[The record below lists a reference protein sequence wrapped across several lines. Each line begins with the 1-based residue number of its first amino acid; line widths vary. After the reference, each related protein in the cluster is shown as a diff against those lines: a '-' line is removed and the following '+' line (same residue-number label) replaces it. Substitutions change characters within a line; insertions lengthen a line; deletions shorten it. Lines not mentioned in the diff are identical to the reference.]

1 MKRCL
6 IIADD
11 FTGANDTGVQ
21 LVIRGIET
29 NVILDGKDITDVNIS
44 YVLDTETRNMNS
56 ELAYRCVKDKLIGI
70 CFNDFDLIYKKV
82 DSTLRGNI
90 SSELKAIDEEYKPDL
105 IVFAP
110 AYPDNG
116 RITKNAIHYVNNTRV
131 IESEFS
137 KDPKKPV
144 MEDNIQKILQF
155 NFSEPVIH
163 HNLTEIRENKINLKN
178 ARIHTFDAE
187 NNGDLEKMVLS
198 AISTDKKVL
207 WVGSAGLA
215 NVILNIVRPKK
226 PVLAIVGSLSEVSRK
241 QVKYAENKGISVLKI
256 DVSSILQGENNIEDY
271 TNLAKDI
278 LNQGKDL
285 IITSA
290 YDLIDYEK
298 SINVGKT
305 LSKTKE
311 EVSSITQDIL
321 GGIGKKIIETSNI
334 SGLFITGG
342 DVAIGFIKNTNTVGS
357 KIIEEISTG
366 IPLMKLIGG
375 EFNGLKVVTK
385 AGGFG
390 KEEAIYH
397 SIEKLKE
404 EK

>member
-29 NVILDGKDITDVNIS
+29 NVILDGKDITDGNIS

-56 ELAYRCVKDKLIGI
+56 ELAYRSVKEKLNGI
-70 CFNDFDLIYKKV
+70 YFDDFDLIYKKV

-110 AYPDNG
+110 SYPDNG

-131 IESEFS
+131 IETEFS

-144 MEDNIQKILQF
+144 MEDNIQKILKS
-155 NFSEPVIH
+155 NFTEQVIH
-163 HNLTEIRENKINLKN
+163 HNLREIRENKINLEN

-187 NNGDLEKMVLS
+187 NNSDLEKIILS

-215 NVILNIVRPKK
+215 NVILNIVKPKK

-241 QVKYAENKGISVLKI
+241 QVKYAENKGIDVLKI
-256 DVSSILQGENNIEDY
+256 DVSSILRGKNIEDY
-271 TNLAKDI
+271 SNLAKDI

-290 YDLIDYEK
+290 YDLEDYEK

-321 GGIGKKIIETSNI
+321 GRIGKNIVETSNI

-342 DVAIGFIKNTNTVGS
+342 DIAIGFIKNTNTIGS
-357 KIIEEISTG
+357 KIIDEIATG

-390 KEEAIYH
+390 KEEAIYY

>member
-29 NVILDGKDITDVNIS
+29 NVILDGKDITDGNIS

-56 ELAYRCVKDKLIGI
+56 ELAYRSVKEKLNGI
-70 CFNDFDLIYKKV
+70 YFDDFDLIYKKV

-110 AYPDNG
+110 SYPDNG

-131 IESEFS
+131 IETEFS

-144 MEDNIQKILQF
+144 MEDNIQKILKS
-155 NFSEPVIH
+155 NFTEQVIH
-163 HNLTEIRENKINLKN
+163 HNLREIRENKINLEN

-187 NNGDLEKMVLS
+187 NNSDLEKIILS

-215 NVILNIVRPKK
+215 NVILNIVKPKK

-241 QVKYAENKGISVLKI
+241 QVKYAENKGINVLKI
-256 DVSSILQGENNIEDY
+256 DVSSILRGKNIEDY
-271 TNLAKDI
+271 SNLAKDI

-290 YDLIDYEK
+290 YDLEDYEK

-321 GGIGKKIIETSNI
+321 GRIGKNIVETSNI

-342 DVAIGFIKNTNTVGS
+342 DIAIGFIKNTNTIGS
-357 KIIEEISTG
+357 KIIDEIATG

-390 KEEAIYH
+390 KEEAIYY